1 MSATCLAPGEAPT
14 LELEIYDGPDYSE
27 SDNMCYYRIEA
38 TGTGMPEPEIEFGED
53 DNVNLLGSGRVEVGV
68 EVGGSYTLHTTSTNS
83 AGTATASIILIGE
96 CADSDTDPDDDT
108 DTDTDTD
115 SDDDVDTDTDT
126 DSDDDADTDTDSDDD
141 TDTDTDTDSDD
152 YADVVKEAPTISLA
166 IYEGPT
172 FEEGICYSRVKA
184 TVTGSPTPTVSWSKD
199 DSGGAWLPKKVQ
211 VNINNP
217 GDTYTLTATATNSE
231 GSTTATIVIN
241 WGCPVPGPEPEPEPI
256 ETTVPIGADAAISGY
271 IIVGRNAHSGT
282 NVYVGD
288 TSSNKQVKTYLS
300 FDISSISA
308 FDDITIKDV
317 WVTIPIQHIF
327 NHPELASSVIHIK
340 VYDYGSSLDY
350 PADQAVGGE
359 LVKTLS
365 TSAAL
370 SDMNFSSNKL
380 VDELQKAVEL
390 DKQWLQ
396 LKIGLGGLSADGID
410 DYYMISIPSVVL
422 HVKYET
428 PG

>member
-1 MSATCLAPGEAPT
+1 
-14 LELEIYDGPDYSE
+14 
-27 SDNMCYYRIEA
+27 
-38 TGTGMPEPEIEFGED
+38 MPEPEIEFGED

-68 EVGGSYTLHTTSTNS
+68 EVGGSYTLHTTATNS
-83 AGTATASIILIGE
+83 AGTATASIILVGE
-96 CADSDTDPDDDT
+96 CADT
-108 DTDTDTD
+108 DTN
-115 SDDDVDTDTDT
+115 
-126 DSDDDADTDTDSDDD
+126 TDTDSDDD

-152 YADVVKEAPTISLA
+152 DADIVNEAPTISLA
-166 IYEGPT
+166 VYEGPT

-184 TVTGSPTPTVSWSKD
+184 TVTGSPSPTISFSKD
-199 DSGGAWLPKKVQ
+199 DSYAGEGLPKKVQ

-241 WGCPVPGPEPEPEPI
+241 WGCPVPEPI
-256 ETTVPIGADAAISGY
+256 ETTVPIGADTSLSGY
-271 IIVGRNAHSGT
+271 IVVDRGAHTGPD
-282 NVYVGD
+282 VFVGD
-288 TSSNKQVKTYLS
+288 TSINKQIKTYLS

-308 FDDITIKDV
+308 FDDITIKGV

-327 NHPELASSVIHIK
+327 NHPELSSSVIHIK

-365 TSAAL
+365 TSATL

-396 LKIGLGGLSADGID
+396 LKIGLGGVSADGTT
-410 DYYMISIPSVVL
+410 DYYRISPSSVVL